1 SLVVSYFSRQVVRI
15 GGMDQFSGGG
25 NWSMIPNVQAQGNFG
40 TPTNQDH
47 LFLQQQQQPQQFHHP
62 QQQQTQ
68 QQFQPQQQQQEM
80 QFQQFQQQQQFIQQQ
95 QFHHQQHR
103 LLHSPQQPQS
113 SLQSPPPQQT
123 VVHTPQSMMHTP
135 QQQQQLVH
143 TPQQSVQTPQQHQ
156 SLASHFHLYPLVEK
170 LSDAVETG
178 TRDQNSD
185 ALVSELNGHFDKCQQ
200 LLNSISGSLGSKT
213 TMTVDGQKR
222 NLEESEQLLQQ
233 RRFMSDLEVQVP
245 TAFDPFADANAE
257 DAGAGA
263 GTKEYVHIR
272 VQQRNGR
279 KSLTTVQGLKK
290 EYSYT
295 KILKDLKKE
304 FCCNGTVVQ
313 DSELGQVIQL
323 QGDQRKNVST
333 FLVQQAG
340 LVKKDNIKIHGF

>member
-1 SLVVSYFSRQVVRI
+1 
-15 GGMDQFSGGG
+15 MDQFSGG

-47 LFLQQQQQPQQFHHP
+47 LFLQQQQQPQFH
-62 QQQQTQ
+62 QQQQ
-68 QQFQPQQQQQEM
+68 QQFQPQQQQQQQQEM

-103 LLHSPQQPQS
+103 LLHSPNQQQQPQS

-143 TPQQSVQTPQQHQ
+143 TPQQSVQTPQHHQ
-156 SLASHFHLYPLVEK
+156 SLASHFHLFPLVEK

-233 RRFMSDLEVQVP
+233 RRDLIM
-245 TAFDPFADANAE
+245 
-257 DAGAGA
+257 
-263 GTKEYVHIR
+263 EY
-272 VQQRNGR
+272 R
-279 KSLTTVQGLKK
+279 KSI
-290 EYSYT
+290 E
-295 KILKDLKKE
+295 D
-304 FCCNGTVVQ
+304 
-313 DSELGQVIQL
+313 
-323 QGDQRKNVST
+323 
-333 FLVQQAG
+333 
-340 LVKKDNIKIHGF
+340 LVKIEP